1 MVGGGGGK
9 MLLLVPNRNLSRK
22 VDARVIIIAV
32 MQKFVVKSAYF

>member
-1 MVGGGGGK
+1 

-32 MQKFVVKSAYF
+32 MQKFGEKIVYIG